1 MELEKNKEKFIPLY
15 SVALKDGYSFK
26 VKSTA
31 NAWWKDQSK
40 VQKLIALLYAGF
52 GIERAC
58 RDVGISKSKYKY
70 FIKIHPG
77 FESIREVYKSA
88 LLKKASK
95 NVRTKVETDPDFALK
110 YLSKRNPEEYPSGYM
125 AKRIE
130 NLNQEHQEKIDV
142 LLGELRT
149 VKHLVAMYQE
159 VTNELLPNTRGW
171 YNERIEYID
180 AEVLKYNKLHTMNN
194 ERIFKYKSEKR
205 PTGHPFKNMGLN

>member
-15 SVALKDGYSFK
+15 SVPLKDGYSFK

-58 RDVGISKSKYKY
+58 RDIGISKSKYKY

-77 FESIREVYKSA
+77 FEVIKEVYKSA
-88 LLKKASK
+88 LLKKANK
-95 NVRTKVETDPDFALK
+95 NVRMKIETDPDFALK
-110 YLSKRNPEEYPSGYM
+110 YLSKRNPEEYPSGHM
-125 AKRIE
+125 SKRIKNINKE
-130 NLNQEHQEKIDV
+130 YEEKIDA
-142 LLGELRT
+142 LLNELST
-149 VKHLVAMYQE
+149 VKSIVARYQE

-171 YNERIEYID
+171 YKKAIELTN
-180 AEVLKYNKLHTMNN
+180 AEVVNYNRTHRRNN
-194 ERIFKYKSEKR
+194 EVIFKHKSLER
-205 PTGHPFKNMGLN
+205 PDGHPFN